1 MQNKKKLWLL
11 VVIALVFQIIA
22 PINFVSA
29 DTDEIPQNQINV
41 TNANLKVMDGGT
53 EILPT
58 GGVYDNVPTN
68 ATIQIEYAFKLLDD
82 DGAGTEYHYHKNQT
96 HTITLPAGI
105 VFSVPSEGIPI
116 KDASKTQMGVVTC
129 SGSSIIVTF
138 NDYVD
143 DSSNNSDMGCSF
155 AINGSFDN
163 SIKNNPS
170 PDPVTFTFAGKA
182 ITIRF
187 HQEPQTPP
195 DPDLVVDTYKSGVYD
210 PQNNLI
216 TWTVKVKPT
225 NTTGKN
231 ISVED
236 VYSNNQQY
244 VSESFAVDGVP
255 TSADLAVDTSAHKLT
270 YVFPEDIGMGVE
282 KVITYQTTLAPD
294 SFNAE
299 DSSREN
305 VEYVNTATI
314 KQGTDVKG
322 TAAAK
327 VALNWIQK
335 NGQVDQNNYRLIH
348 WTINFNNDSVA
359 EDSKHYTKTPSQSM
373 TNPVITDTLPDG
385 LDLVEDSIKINN
397 VPVTSSGTSD
407 LYTYGANTLTYS
419 HIGTLTGS
427 QVLTFDTL
435 VSDYNTALN
444 QNGGK
449 VYNNTANITWDENT
463 TYGTPSDGLGVGVGL
478 SVIAKSAGSRISFE
492 KDKNDIITWTIYV
505 NRNKIDMVDP
515 IVTDDFPSG
524 VEYVAN
530 SFDINDKTGESFNG
544 TLTTTPAGIKYDFG
558 SRTITSTYTIT
569 FKTKVKDTEYD
580 RFFSNSST
588 GGVISFSNKAKLL
601 SSSVAGGVQETG
613 PATQVFDSEVIKKT
627 VQTQYNYITRR
638 VKWNITVN
646 KNKIPLTKAEI
657 NDTIPA
663 GMKFI
668 NGSFKVLDSKGNDVT
683 TSAGALTYL
692 NKEDSDTVGKD
703 TFQYILNGISD
714 CETYNISYETEMK
727 ESYLKANQFAAQNF
741 TNNVSITNKGKT
753 VSSSAYAVIKN
764 PIVNKTS
771 QYIKGADSI
780 DWVVPINTGKV
791 SWDGITLT
799 DVLEIELELDMDTVK
814 LYEMNLNADGT
825 LTKVNPLSPLPK
837 TAYSVAYSSKTF
849 TLTLNGPVTGVYQ
862 LEFTTD
868 VLTDTATV
876 NNKITFQ
883 GSAFSAGSTANTVM
897 VNLEDSSAIGYS
909 KRGQI
914 SVIKEDTDDSG
925 KKLSGAEFALY
936 DINKQLVTTK
946 TTDIDGKADFTS
958 LKFRTFYIGET
969 KAPDG
974 YLLNTELQKVKINSE
989 TPYVITFKNQKATAK
1004 IEFQKQSAGGQSL
1017 GGAEFTLYN
1026 KSNGAVVK
1034 TALSDS
1040 LGKVLF
1046 SDIPKGEYTI
1056 KETKAPSGYY
1066 ASNDV
1071 IQATVDT
1078 KADKTGMA
1086 VTLSKNVIKNSPIPG
1101 VSFGDLVLTKTDEN
1115 GKILPGAKFVLLNAG
1130 GTIIQSGITQNDG
1143 KLRFNNL
1150 VAGQYSLRET
1160 EAPEGYELNKNDYQ
1174 VNVTTGD
1181 TKAIT
1186 VVNNTKKQ
1194 YGAIEVQKNDEGGNP
1209 LEGAEF
1215 TLFDNAGKAVAK
1227 SITGKSGI
1235 VSFSNI
1241 PVGSYK
1247 IVESKAPEGYVASTV
1262 SISVVVQSNS
1272 TKKIT
1277 FVNKKKDVVVP
1288 GTDITQE
1295 KGNSKIIINK
1305 VDIKNKPLSGAEF
1318 TLFDSKG
1325 NTIAKAVSGA
1335 DGQAVFSDLKP
1346 GNYQVQ
1352 ESKAPKG
1359 YVIDTKKLDIKL
1371 DKKETLK
1378 LDFRNRRVED
1388 LQDEDVPFGWFDD
1401 GNPDKDDGNPNKPN
1415 SNKNNDKK
1423 GTLPQAGE
1431 MMDTYM
1437 LLLSGAAL
1445 VISGTTLIISRK
1457 RKFSKE

>member
-82 DGAGTEYHYHKNQT
+82 DGGSTEYHYHSGQT
-96 HTITLPAGI
+96 HTIALPTGI
-105 VFSVPSEGIPI
+105 VFSIPSGSKPI
-116 KDASKTQMGVVTC
+116 KDKNNILMGEVTC

-143 DSSNNSDMGCSF
+143 DASNNSEMGSSF
-155 AINGSFDN
+155 EINGSFDN

-182 ITIRF
+182 ITIKF
-187 HQEPQTPP
+187 HQTPTE
-195 DPDLVVDTYKSGVYD
+195 PDLVVDTYKSGVYD
-210 PQNNLI
+210 PQNNMI

-236 VYSNNQQY
+236 VYSNNQEY
-244 VSESFAVDGVP
+244 VSDSFAVDGVQ
-255 TSADLAVDTSAHKLT
+255 TSADLAVDNSAHKLT
-270 YVFPEDIGMGVE
+270 YVFPEAIGMGVE
-282 KVITYQTTLAPD
+282 KVITYQTTLAPG

-314 KQGTDVKG
+314 KQDTDIKG
-322 TAAAK
+322 TVAAK

-335 NGQVDQNNYRLIH
+335 NGQVDKNNYRLIH

-359 EDSKHYTKTPSQSM
+359 EDSKHHTTTTSQTI

-385 LDLVEDSIKINN
+385 LALVEDSVKINN
-397 VPVTSSGTSD
+397 NTVTGSGTSD
-407 LYTYGANTLTYS
+407 LYTNVANILTYS
-419 HIGTLTGS
+419 HIGSLTGP

-449 VYNNTANITWDENT
+449 VYNNTANITWAENT
-463 TYGTPSDGLGVGVGL
+463 SYGTPSDGLGMGVGL
-478 SVIAKSAGSRISFE
+478 SVIAKSAGSKISFE
-492 KDKNDIITWTIYV
+492 KDKTDIITWTIYV
-505 NRNKIDMVDP
+505 NQNKIDMANP

-580 RFFSNSST
+580 RFFSNSS
-588 GGVISFSNKAKLL
+588 GVISFSNKAKLL
-601 SSSVAGGVQETG
+601 SSSVAGGIQETG

-627 VQTQYNYITRR
+627 VPSQYNYITRR
-638 VKWNITVN
+638 VKWNIAVN

-668 NGSFKVLDSKGNDVT
+668 NGSFKVQDSKGNDVT

-692 NKEDSDTVGKD
+692 NKDDSDTVGKD
-703 TFQYILNGISD
+703 TFQYIFNGISD

-727 ESYLKANQFAAQNF
+727 ESYLKANQFATQNF
-741 TNNVSITNKGKT
+741 TNNVSITLNGKT
-753 VSSSAYAVIKN
+753 VSSSANAVIKN

-799 DVLEIELELDMDTVK
+799 DVLEKELELDMDTVK

-876 NNKITFQ
+876 NNKITFK
-883 GSAFSAGSTANTVM
+883 GSAFKADSTANTVM
-897 VNLEDSSAIGYS
+897 VNLNDSSAVGFS
-909 KRGQI
+909 KQGQI
-914 SVIKEDTDDSG
+914 SIIKEDTDDSS
-925 KKLSGAEFALY
+925 KKLSGAEFSLY
-936 DINKQLVTTK
+936 DINKQLITTK
-946 TTDIDGKADFTS
+946 TTDIDGKADFKP

-974 YLLNTELQKVKINSE
+974 YLLNTQLQKVKINSE

-1004 IEFQKQSAGGQSL
+1004 IEFQKQSAGGQPL

-1034 TALSDS
+1034 TASSDS

-1086 VTLSKNVIKNSPIPG
+1086 VTLSKNVIKNNPIPG

-1160 EAPEGYELNKNDYQ
+1160 EAPEGYELNKNDYP

-1181 TKAIT
+1181 TKAVT

-1241 PVGSYK
+1241 PLGSYK
-1247 IVESKAPEGYVASTV
+1247 IVESKAPVGYVASTA
-1262 SISVVVQSNS
+1262 SISLVVQSNI
-1272 TKKIT
+1272 TKKII

-1325 NTIAKAVSGA
+1325 NIISKAVSGA
-1335 DGQAVFSDLKP
+1335 DGQAIFSDLKP

-1359 YVIDTKKLDIKL
+1359 YVLDAKKLDIKL

-1401 GNPDKDDGNPNKPN
+1401 GNPDKDDGKPNKPN